1 MKAVLIPAVVGFVIC
16 GVASL
21 VKFLVADVAGVALT
35 GGLDIFFKIFGVL
48 LFCLFPCFIGFLF
61 FRILSKAYLV
71 RTITSPAAM
80 LP

>member
-1 MKAVLIPAVVGFVIC
+1 MIC

-61 FRILSKAYLV
+61 FQNPFKSDTWCER
-71 RTITSPAAM
+71 
-80 LP
+80 